1 MTQIA
6 FSKLSG
12 AGNDFVVIDNRKKA
26 IKDVKKFALA
36 VCDRKRSV
44 GADGLLLVERSAK
57 ASYKMRIINADGSE
71 AEMCGNGIRCVG
83 LFAFFKGIAGKE
95 QAVETLAGVK
105 YVKILDAKKGLV
117 DVNMG
122 QPHDE
127 RAGLSIKTGGKSFT
141 GYFVNTGVP
150 HTVILNDKVEVYG
163 FGRQIRFHKLFK
175 PAGTNVNF
183 VKVTGKNKIKVR
195 TYERGVENETLAC
208 GTGSTAAAYITNF
221 LGKTKFPTEVHTRG
235 GDILKIDADE
245 EGNLFMAGNVKYICD
260 GKLFA

>member
-1 MTQIA
+1 MV
-6 FSKLSG
+6 LP
-12 AGNDFVVIDNRKKA
+12 
-26 IKDVKKFALA
+26 
-36 VCDRKRSV
+36 
-44 GADGLLLVERSAK
+44 
-57 ASYKMRIINADGSE
+57 ASQLE
-71 AEMCGNGIRCVG
+71 AQHQT
-83 LFAFFKGIAGKE
+83 FQQE
-95 QAVETLAGVK
+95 QPPP
-105 YVKILDAKKGLV
+105 
-117 DVNMG
+117 
-122 QPHDE
+122 QDE
-127 RAGLSIKTGGKSFT
+127 RAGLSIKAGGKSFT

-221 LGKTKFPTEVHTRG
+221 LGKTKFPTEVLTRG